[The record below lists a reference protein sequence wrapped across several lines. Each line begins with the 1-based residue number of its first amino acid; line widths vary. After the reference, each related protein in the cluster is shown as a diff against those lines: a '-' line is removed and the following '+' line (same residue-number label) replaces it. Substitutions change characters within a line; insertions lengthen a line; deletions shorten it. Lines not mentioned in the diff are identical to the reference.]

1 MASLTERDLS
11 QANKIGR
18 REELANLISLADAKE
33 TPFTSMAK
41 KGSQPGQTFFRWQVD
56 RLPATVLPTPVVDGT
71 AVTTFNNYVKDG
83 ATQYRVEANNRI
95 QIFRDSIQVS
105 RLTESSVTNIAGV
118 RSELSNNTAKAMI
131 NIKRQMELTMTS
143 AQASAAD
150 NGTTQGYATRGLDKW
165 LVTSA
170 NMDPELPAAFAPF
183 CLAAD
188 QVTTT
193 NVADLTETD
202 VQNLLTGIYKQTG
215 RYRNYDLLA
224 GIQLKRQFTNFV
236 YTTPSSGAAED
247 LVQVRTLNRDAS
259 ASAII
264 QAVDIFEGD
273 FGKLRIH
280 PSLFLKNNR
289 VGYVIPFEKVSIR
302 YGGNVAEII
311 DLPEDGSG
319 PRRFLEAIAGL
330 VVENPLEFAKF
341 DPAA

>member
-41 KGSQPGQTFFRWQVD
+41 KGSEPSQTFFRWQVD
-56 RLPATVLPTPVVDGT
+56 RLPPTVLPTPVVDGT
-71 AVTTFNNYVKDG
+71 PVTTFNNYVKDG

-95 QIFRDSIQVS
+95 QIFRDSIAVS

-143 AQASAAD
+143 AQASQAD
-150 NGTTQGYATRGLDKW
+150 NGTVGYATRGLDKW

-170 NMDPELPAAFAPF
+170 NMDAELPAAFSNF

-188 QVTTT
+188 QIDTTA
-193 NVADLTETD
+193 VASLTETN

-215 RYRNYDLLA
+215 RYRNYDLLC
-224 GIQLKRQFTNFV
+224 GLELKRAFTNFV
-236 YTTPSSGAAED
+236 YTTPASGSTD
-247 LVQVRTLNRDAS
+247 SLSQVRTLTRS
-259 ASAII
+259 ADTNAVIS
-264 QAVDIFEGD
+264 AVDIFEGD

-280 PSLFLKNNR
+280 PSLFLKNSR

-319 PRRFLEAIAGL
+319 PRRFLEAVAGL

-341 DPAA
+341 DPVS